1 MLRLGD
7 NGLKAAVLLRAAH
20 DIRRGV
26 FRKFLG
32 RGELYPLLRLRG
44 RARKLHAA
52 ELFVCVFDLG
62 LGAAKLARG
71 SVGVKSAVKIE
82 PDIQQRNIAVM
93 CGNKLVRGA
102 VRY

>member
-7 NGLKAAVLLRAAH
+7 NGLKSAVLLRAAH

-26 FRKFLG
+26 FRKLLG
-32 RGELYPLLRLRG
+32 RRELYLLLGPCG
-44 RARKLHAA
+44 RARKPHSKQ
-52 ELFVCVFDLG
+52 LFVRVFYLG

-71 SVGVKSAVKIE
+71 PVGVKSAVKIE

-102 VRY
+102 ARY